1 MIASTIFV
9 GLLCQA
15 QHYLGGGEGAIDGS
29 IIDRYITDPISNNLD
44 VFSNFVF
51 AVCGIMGLLGGLR
64 IYSMAMNGEDDV
76 KRHAFRWL
84 GAIIALFVIGYAL
97 QSIASAQKPMQAD
110 SNVKSFMEKK

>member
-1 MIASTIFV
+1 MILNTIFFN
-9 GLLCQA
+9 LLCQA
-15 QHYLGGGEGAIDGS
+15 QHYLGRGEGAIEGS

-64 IYSMAMNGEDDV
+64 IYTGAMNGDDDV

-84 GAIIALFVIGYAL
+84 GAIIALFVIGYTL
-97 QSIASAQKPMQAD
+97 QSLASAQKPMQGDA
-110 SNVKSFMEKK
+110 NVKSFMEK

>member
-1 MIASTIFV
+1 MNVNIKLF
-9 GLLCQA
+9 GLLCQV

-29 IIDRYITDPISNNLD
+29 IVDRYITDPISNNLD

-64 IYSMAMNGEDDV
+64 IYNMAMNGEDDV

-97 QSIASAQKPMQAD
+97 QGIASSQKPMQGD
-110 SNVKSFMEKK
+110 TNVRGFMDK

>member
-1 MIASTIFV
+1 MISSAVFF

-29 IIDRYITDPISNNLD
+29 IVDLYFTDPLSNNLD

-64 IYSMAMNGEDDV
+64 IYNMAMNGEDDV

-84 GAIIALFVIGYAL
+84 GAIIALFVVGYAL
-97 QSIASAQKPMQAD
+97 QSLASAQKPMQGD
-110 SNVKSFMEKK
+110 SNVKNFMEK